1 MTTETAVT
9 ETDLFDHDH
18 EPTDPAAPTLADH
31 YAARLEALEK
41 QNEALRQRVRDLE
54 YALKDLETTTQY
66 AVDLERWSL
75 SKP

>member
-1 MTTETAVT
+1 MTTETAIT
-9 ETDLFDHDH
+9 ETDLFDH

-41 QNEALRQRVRDLE
+41 ENEALRQRVRDLE

-66 AVDLERWSL
+66 AVDRLERWSL